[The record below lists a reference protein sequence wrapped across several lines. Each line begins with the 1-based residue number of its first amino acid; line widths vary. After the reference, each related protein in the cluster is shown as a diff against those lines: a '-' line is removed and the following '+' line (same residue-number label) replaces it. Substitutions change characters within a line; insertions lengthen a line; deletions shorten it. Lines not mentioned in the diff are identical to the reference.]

1 MHDYKKLY
9 LTLLHAMSEAIT
21 AMEHMDFGNAKELLT
36 TAQHKTR
43 KNNGS
48 KRSNVYNR
56 TETILSLFPMT
67 R

>member
-36 TAQHKTR
+36 TAQR
-43 KNNGS
+43 N
-48 KRSNVYNR
+48 
-56 TETILSLFPMT
+56 TEEQWLQEEQCLQPD
-67 R
+67 